1 MTLKLNGSTAGS
13 VSLDAPAS
21 TTGNADLALTLPV
34 ADGSNGQFLQTNG
47 SGALTF
53 ATPTDTNTD
62 TKWVYGTAAD
72 YDQWGS
78 TTDVEFSGW
87 PTNWQQIR
95 VSFIDISINAN
106 AYVQFFVSKST
117 STSARITSGY
127 QTTSGYYG
135 SGTAINS
142 TQSMGRFQG
151 TASSAYSMN
160 GYVDF
165 FKFSGDKIRFEGQL
179 ANKQDVY
186 IFPTHGYVT
195 CDTTAQ
201 MIRIFVRAQGYAYNA
216 GKFKVDYLAG

>member
-1 MTLKLNGSTAGS
+1 MTIKLNGSSAGS

-21 TTGNADLALTLPV
+21 TTGNADIALTLPV

-47 SGALTF
+47 SGALAF
-53 ATPTDTNTD
+53 ATASD
-62 TKWVYGTAAD
+62 TKWVYGTPAD

-95 VSFIDISINAN
+95 VSFIDISINHN

-117 STSARITSGY
+117 STNARITSGY
-127 QTTSGYYG
+127 ETTSGYYG
-135 SGTAINS
+135 NNTAVDS
-142 TQSMGRFQG
+142 VTDMGRFAG
-151 TASSAYSMN
+151 TASGAYSMN
-160 GYVDF
+160 GYVNF

-179 ANKQDVY
+179 ANKNDGY
-186 IFPTHGYVT
+186 IFPTNGYVT

-201 MIRIFVRAQGYAYNA
+201 MIRIFFRGQGYAYDA
-216 GKFKVDYLAG
+216 GKFKLDYLAG

>member
-1 MTLKLNGSTAGS
+1 MTIKLNGSTAGS
-13 VSLDAPAS
+13 VSLDAPDS
-21 TTGNADLALTLPV
+21 TTGNADIAITLPV
-34 ADGSNGQFLQTNG
+34 AAGSNGQFLQTNG
-47 SGALTF
+47 SGALVF
-53 ATPTDTNTD
+53 ATPAD

-127 QTTSGYYG
+127 ETTSGYYG

-179 ANKQDVY
+179 ANKNDVY
-186 IFPTHGYVT
+186 IFQTHGYVT
-195 CDTTAQ
+195 CDPTSQ
-201 MIRIFVRAQGYAYNA
+201 MIKIFFRGQGYAYDS
-216 GKFKVDYLAG
+216 GKFKLDYLAG

>member
-1 MTLKLNGSTAGS
+1 MSTIKTNQLAHTANGAS
-13 VSLDAPAS
+13 VF
-21 TTGNADLALTLPV
+21 TLPTT
-34 ADGSNGQFLQTNG
+34 DGSADQVIKTNG
-47 SGALTF
+47 SGALSYET
-53 ATPTDTNTD
+53 ASDTN
-62 TKWVYGTAAD
+62 WVYGTAAD

-127 QTTSGYYG
+127 ETTSGYYG

-179 ANKQDVY
+179 ANKNDVY
-186 IFPTHGYVT
+186 IFQTHGYVT
-195 CDTTAQ
+195 CDPTSS
-201 MIRIFVRAQGYAYNA
+201 MIRIFFRGQGYAYDS
-216 GKFKVDYLAG
+216 GKFKLDYLAG